1 MVCDMSPP
9 TDTVRNEHVTVFDLW
24 LRAVLAHDFDDAAYE
39 AVPDELI
46 RLLPQDEDA
55 LTG

>member
-1 MVCDMSPP
+1 MVRDMSPP
-9 TDTVRNEHVTVFDLW
+9 TGMMRSEHVTVFDVW
-24 LRAVLAHDFDDAAYE
+24 LRAVLAHGFDDAAHE
-39 AVPDELI
+39 AVPDELM

>member
-1 MVCDMSPP
+1 MMRS
-9 TDTVRNEHVTVFDLW
+9 EHVTVFDVW
-24 LRAVLAHDFDDAAYE
+24 LRAMLAHGFDDAAHE
-39 AVPDELI
+39 AVPDELM